1 MTLDQALA
9 EIISYSV
16 AHGVD
21 SLGGIEQMVKHY
33 KTLSAEQRQAVTV
46 FMEKTKEPAWANGIT
61 IWLMQ

>member
-21 SLGGIEQMVKHY
+21 SLSGIEQMVKNY
-33 KTLSAEQRQAVTV
+33 KTLLVEQRLAVDV
-46 FMEKTKEPAWANGIT
+46 FMSETKEPA
-61 IWLMQ
+61 